1 MEYEEPHDNEP
12 SGEFIPGVHS
22 YWLFEVLN
30 GLGFNELLRERTTE
44 ALQELGLSENKIDS
58 ILEEISF
65 KTRDQGEIEIAHT
78 AESLRVLL
86 RAMLGREV
94 YPWDP
99 EPQLVVRRIYHFLLN
114 NGESQS
120 F

>member
-12 SGEFIPGVHS
+12 SEEFIPGVHA
-22 YWLFEVLN
+22 YWLYEVLR
-30 GLGFNELLRERTTE
+30 GLGFTELLKERTVE
-44 ALQELGLSENKIDS
+44 AFQELGLSESKIDA

-65 KTRDQGEIEIAHT
+65 NTRDHGKMEVAYT

-99 EPQLVVRRIYHFLLN
+99 EPQLVVRRIYHFLLS
-114 NGESQS
+114 NGYNPS

>member
-1 MEYEEPHDNEP
+1 M
-12 SGEFIPGVHS
+12 
-22 YWLFEVLN
+22 
-30 GLGFNELLRERTTE
+30 REQTIET
-44 ALQELGLSENKIDS
+44 LQELGLSEGKVDA

-65 KTRDQGEIEIAHT
+65 KTRDLGEIEIAHT
-78 AESLRVLL
+78 AESLRVLF

-99 EPQLVVRRIYHFLLN
+99 EPQLIVRRIYHFLLN
-114 NGESQS
+114 NQQNQG